1 MKFLIADDHD
11 IVRLGVKLLLQK
23 KYPDA
28 GVTEITD
35 YNKILGKL
43 KGDDYDLLILD
54 IHMQET
60 CTIEFIRHLISL
72 KPALRIII
80 LSYLPEDVF
89 AIHYLKAGVMAYIHK
104 KYDTEIL
111 SKAVDCVLTDRK
123 FLTAGVNERMLH
135 KDTGDENLFAR
146 LSEREIEVLHYMLQG
161 YVSSEI
167 CNKMNLHST
176 TISTYKNRIFEK
188 LHTNNIMELN
198 ELVTIHDLLK
208 KP

>member
-28 GVTEITD
+28 VITEITD
-35 YNKILGKL
+35 YNSILAKV
-43 KGDDYDLLILD
+43 KNEDHDLLILD

-60 CTIEFIRHLISL
+60 CTIEFIKHLITL
-72 KPALRIII
+72 KPAIRIII

-89 AIHYLKAGVMAYIHK
+89 ALHYLKAGVMAYIHK
-104 KYDTEIL
+104 KYDTEVL
-111 SKAVDCVLTDRK
+111 SRAIDRVLTNRK
-123 FLTAGVNERMLH
+123 YLTDAVNARMLGT
-135 KDTGDENLFAR
+135 DSGDENLFTR
-146 LSEREIEVLHYMLQG
+146 LSEREIEVLNYMLQG
-161 YVSSEI
+161 YTSSEI
-167 CNKMNLHST
+167 CNKMNLHNT

-198 ELVTIHDLLK
+198 ELATIHNLFK

>member
-1 MKFLIADDHD
+1 
-11 IVRLGVKLLLQK
+11 
-23 KYPDA
+23 
-28 GVTEITD
+28 
-35 YNKILGKL
+35 
-43 KGDDYDLLILD
+43 
-54 IHMQET
+54 
-60 CTIEFIRHLISL
+60 
-72 KPALRIII
+72 
-80 LSYLPEDVF
+80 
-89 AIHYLKAGVMAYIHK
+89 
-104 KYDTEIL
+104 
-111 SKAVDCVLTDRK
+111 
-123 FLTAGVNERMLH
+123 MLH

-198 ELVTIHDLLK
+198 ELATIHDLLK